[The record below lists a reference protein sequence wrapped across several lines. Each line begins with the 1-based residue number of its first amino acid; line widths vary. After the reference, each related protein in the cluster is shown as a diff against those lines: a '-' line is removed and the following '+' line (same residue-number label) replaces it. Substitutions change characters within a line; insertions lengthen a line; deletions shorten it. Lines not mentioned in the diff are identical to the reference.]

1 MNEDFCVTKP
11 NVKDG
16 ISVAQA
22 MLAEAFMT
30 GILVWVVNAA
40 WDRRCQDK
48 HDSLPVKF
56 GLAIIALALPGVSPQ
71 QCPSRAIQYIT
82 KHMIELA
89 SALVGAF
96 F

>member
-1 MNEDFCVTKP
+1 MVSPDQCTNDNFCVTMP
-11 NVKDG
+11 NVRDG
-16 ISVAQA
+16 ISVTQA

-56 GLAIIALALPGVSPQ
+56 GLAIIALALPGVSPRH
-71 QCPSRAIQYIT
+71 PST
-82 KHMIELA
+82 TMPL
-89 SALVGAF
+89 SFDTVF
-96 F
+96 